1 MTTANRSEAQL
12 LADVRQA
19 LGREPDL
26 TLWRNNTGG
35 VETTGRGGRDR
46 LVRYGLCRGSADLVG
61 ILGPHGRL
69 LALECKTAT
78 GRTTPEQDLFLDLV
92 RSRGGFAA
100 VVRSVED
107 ARAAIDRA
115 RQGAHA

>member
-1 MTTANRSEAQL
+1 MTSTTTEAQL
-12 LADVRQA
+12 VADVRQA

-35 VETTGRGGRDR
+35 VMAPGRGSRER

-61 ILGPHGRL
+61 ILAPAGRL
-69 LALECKTAT
+69 VALECKTMT

-107 ARAAIDRA
+107 ARQAIARA
-115 RQGAHA
+115 RGGANA